1 MASKNPSLSKSPPP
15 LSSSSSSSSSS
26 ARTCLCSPTTHP
38 GSFRCSLHRNS
49 RGLLSRSTARINR
62 LDPNQSKACVLKP
75 FLMQIIRPSSHDQ
88 RRKKFRP
95 RPTRFAAMNRAGDGV
110 PVS

>member
-15 LSSSSSSSSSS
+15 LSSSS